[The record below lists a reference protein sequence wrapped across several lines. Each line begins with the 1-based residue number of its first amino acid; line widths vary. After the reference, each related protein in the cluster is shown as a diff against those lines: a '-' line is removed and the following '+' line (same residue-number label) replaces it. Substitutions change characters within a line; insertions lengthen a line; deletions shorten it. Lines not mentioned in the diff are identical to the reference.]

1 MFAGGELAGWIPG
14 GLRPTGIPLRGLAR
28 VAQARFG
35 WGSLRVGLASG
46 PHSLRVGWLQGP
58 SSFAE
63 VQVPVMFAGGE
74 LAVWIPGGLRPT
86 GIPLRGLARVA
97 QARFG

>member
-1 MFAGGELAGWIPG
+1 MFAGGELAVWIPG

-46 PHSLRVGWLQGP
+46 G
-58 SSFAE
+58 
-63 VQVPVMFAGGE
+63 
-74 LAVWIPGGLRPT
+74 
-86 GIPLRGLARVA
+86 
-97 QARFG
+97 ARFGATLAQSGMASEALIVR